1 MRIIT
6 LPKSLRT
13 QVHVSAW
20 QFLGHLN
27 FELSLSLQ
35 EENKPKLVLVGPDW
49 HEGWNLKGTKEVC
62 VHILIKPKM
71 QF

>member
-35 EENKPKLVLVGPDW
+35 EENKPKLVLVIWAVPWD
-49 HEGWNLKGTKEVC
+49 
-62 VHILIKPKM
+62 LIGMKA
-71 QF
+71 